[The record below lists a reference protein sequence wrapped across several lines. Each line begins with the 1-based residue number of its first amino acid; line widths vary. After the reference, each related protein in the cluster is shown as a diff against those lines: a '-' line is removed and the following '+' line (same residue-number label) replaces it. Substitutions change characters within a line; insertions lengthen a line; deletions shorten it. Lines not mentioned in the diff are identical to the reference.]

1 MKLDFVIQTEENQIV
16 SGWSIIP
23 SGDWSEDCDTG
34 SGYAV
39 DLIEHLAASGDMPLF
54 SRVIRDSASDKSG
67 IATGFL
73 AQIGAILAN
82 SV

>member
-16 SGWSIIP
+16 SGWSVKP
-23 SGDWSEDCDTG
+23 SGDWCKDCDTG
-34 SGYAV
+34 AGYAV

-54 SRVIRDSASDKSG
+54 GRVIRDCATDQSG

-73 AQIGAILAN
+73 AQIGQFAAN
-82 SV
+82 AA